1 MQVLSTGLFL
11 LIVLLYILVPTVDY
25 RVWAMNLLM
34 FDLYNGIELQIYL
47 SDDKVLCHQTTPNRR
62 IFDFD
67 IVVIIDF
74 WREGGGKWELPS
86 ELLSF

>member
-1 MQVLSTGLFL
+1 M
-11 LIVLLYILVPTVDY
+11 PTVDY

-74 WREGGGKWELPS
+74 WREGGGNWKLPS

>member
-25 RVWAMNLLM
+25 RVWAMNVLM

-47 SDDKVLCHQTTPNRR
+47 SDDKVLCHQTTPIRR

-74 WREGGGKWELPS
+74 WREGGGNS
-86 ELLSF
+86 RASY